1 MCVCVVQL
9 KELGGKLKQKGSD
22 GKETVV
28 DATKASFDKV
38 HAALESLK
46 QSGRDYDQ
54 KFKVRVHLQSVC
66 FLPNRLAEHNA

>member
-1 MCVCVVQL
+1 MYLYVYQQL
-9 KELGGKLKQKGSD
+9 KELGGKLKQKSSD

-54 KFKVRVHLQSVC
+54 KFKVMCQLTLRVY
-66 FLPNRLAEHNA
+66 